1 VLDKDQATPDVM
13 IRADFDRMRD
23 YAARLRGLAR
33 ELADRSGF
41 VHCEALDH
49 DLSGHLHRA
58 EKDWRAYRSRVQSF
72 LSESADTIELI
83 VAQYQKTDDTVASAA
98 TCR

>member
-1 VLDKDQATPDVM
+1 M
-13 IRADFDRMRD
+13 IRADFDRMRG
-23 YAARLRGLAR
+23 YAVRLRGLAR
-33 ELADRSGF
+33 ELADGSGF

-49 DLSGHLHRA
+49 DLAGHLHQA
-58 EKDWRAYRSRVQSF
+58 EKDWKAYRSQLQSF

-83 VAQYQKTDDTVASAA
+83 VAQYQKTNDTVASAA